1 MRENKEIGP
10 DAFYW
15 REGMADWE
23 PLKPETDLDKEPEV
37 KAEVWYPFEGSP
49 VRPPWMKRNPWLV
62 ALTVLAILGGIT
74 IFLLA
79 WQKHSVEAEAEVT
92 TMTAVKDDAQKFQRE
107 IKQGAAYTLEQWPE
121 VAKTLGITNMNTA
134 RQVLGAPN
142 LITDEGFRWVYYD
155 RLIHPV
161 TDLPSDLGISFDE
174 KKNLTKLEAYP

>member
-1 MRENKEIGP
+1 MRPHFTHPEPRAIQITRLWLSPEGLDQWRIGQH
-10 DAFYW
+10 
-15 REGMADWE
+15 
-23 PLKPETDLDKEPEV
+23 
-37 KAEVWYPFEGSP
+37 
-49 VRPPWMKRNPWLV
+49 

-161 TDLPSDLGISFDE
+161 TELPSDLGISFDE